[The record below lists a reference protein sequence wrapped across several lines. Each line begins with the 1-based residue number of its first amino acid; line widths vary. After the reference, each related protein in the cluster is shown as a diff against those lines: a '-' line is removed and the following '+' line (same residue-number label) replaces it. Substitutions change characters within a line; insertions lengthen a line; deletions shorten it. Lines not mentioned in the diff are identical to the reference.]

1 MTRYKCPKCKMEYDA
16 PGKCDMCSV
25 TLEKIEEKE
34 TSISNHHH
42 EKREPQ
48 GHNHKSQKHEGHK
61 VHEKHIHYDHE
72 DHEEHKEHANHDHE
86 EHKEHKEHIHH
97 DHADHHRQMVRDF
110 KKRFIISALVTIPIL
125 LLSPLVQQL
134 FNFRFGFPGEKYVL
148 FVLSSFIFFYGGWP
162 FLIGIFREF
171 KEKQPGMM
179 TLIALAI
186 SVAYFYSS
194 AVVFGLEGKFFFWEL
209 ATLIDVMLLG
219 HWFEM
224 KSVLGASR
232 ALEKLA
238 QLMPDTAHLI
248 KGSEVKEVKISEL
261 KKGDKI
267 LIKAGEKIPADG
279 LIVKGSSYI
288 DESMMTGE
296 SRPVHK
302 KLEDK
307 VIGGSVNGDA
317 VLEVKIEG
325 TGEESYLN
333 KVINLVKKA
342 QSSKSKTQRFA
353 DKAAN
358 WLTIIAV
365 TTGTATLVYWF
376 FYGPDLAFAIERMAT
391 VMVITC
397 PHALGLAIPLVTA
410 VSTSL
415 SAKNGLLIRNRTAF
429 ENSRKITTVV
439 FDKTG
444 TLTEG
449 NFGVSLVTVTDKNY
463 DEEKIIQL
471 AASLEKNSE
480 HPIAKGII
488 SRAEELK
495 VKTMPVSD
503 FEVIKG
509 QGVKGKIEDKNVALV
524 SQSYVKENNFEILKE
539 IKVDEIGTLVYVL
552 FDNRIIGVIT
562 LADNIREES
571 HEAIRQ
577 LKKLGVKCWMLT
589 GDNKKIAEKVSN
601 KLHLDGYFAE
611 VLPHEKLE
619 KIKELQ
625 DKGEFVAMTGD
636 GINDAP
642 ALAQADV
649 GIAIGSGT
657 DVAAETADIIL
668 VNSNP
673 LDVTSLILFGR
684 ATYSKMIQNL
694 FWATGYNIIAIPL
707 AAGALYSYG
716 ILISP
721 AIGAALMSLS
731 TIIVAINAQFLSIK
745 KETSIA

>member
-1 MTRYKCPKCKMEYDA
+1 MDNSK
-16 PGKCDMCSV
+16 
-25 TLEKIEEKE
+25 
-34 TSISNHHH
+34 
-42 EKREPQ
+42 
-48 GHNHKSQKHEGHK
+48 GHK
-61 VHEKHIHYDHE
+61 PNNDSQ
-72 DHEEHKEHANHDHE
+72 EHKEHQ
-86 EHKEHKEHIHH
+86 EHMHH
-97 DHADHHRQMVRDF
+97 DHTDHHQQMARDF
-110 KKRFIISALVTIPIL
+110 KKRFIISALFTIPIL
-125 LLSPLVQQL
+125 LLSPLMQQL
-134 FNFRFGFPGEKYVL
+134 LNYSFGIPGEEYVL
-148 FVLSSFIFFYGGWP
+148 FTLSSFLFFYGGYP
-162 FLIGIFREF
+162 FLKGFFDETR
-171 KEKQPGMM
+171 KKQPGMM
-179 TLIALAI
+179 TLIALAT

-219 HWFEM
+219 HWLEM

-248 KGSEVKEVKISEL
+248 KGSEVKEVKISAL
-261 KKGDKI
+261 KKDDKI

-279 LIVKGSSYI
+279 FIVKGSSYI
-288 DESMMTGE
+288 DESMLTGE
-296 SRPVHK
+296 SKPIHK
-302 KLEDK
+302 KEEEK

-317 VLEVKIEG
+317 VLEVGVEKV
-325 TGEESYLN
+325 GEESYLT
-333 KVINLVKKA
+333 KVINLVKQA
-342 QSSKSKTQRFA
+342 QSSKSKTQRLA
-353 DKAAN
+353 DKAAT
-358 WLTIIAV
+358 WLTIIALTAGV
-365 TTGTATLVYWF
+365 ATLIYWF
-376 FYGPDLAFAIERMAT
+376 TYGPELAFAIERMAT

-429 ENSRKITTVV
+429 ENSRKITMVV

-449 NFGVSLVTVTDKNY
+449 KFGVILVTPVDNHY
-463 DEEKIIQL
+463 DEKKIIQL

-488 SRAEELK
+488 GRAEELK

-509 QGVKGKIEDKNVALV
+509 QGIKGKVEENNITLV
-524 SQSYVKENNFEILKE
+524 SQNYIRKNNFEMPKDINIDETGTQVYFL
-539 IKVDEIGTLVYVL
+539 VD
-552 FDNRIIGVIT
+552 NKIIAVIT
-562 LADNIREES
+562 LADKIREES
-571 HEAIRQ
+571 HESVQQ
-577 LKKLGVKCWMLT
+577 LKKMGIKCWMLT
-589 GDNKKIAEKVSN
+589 GDNKEIAGEVSN
-601 KLHLDGYFAE
+601 KLNLDGYFAE
-611 VLPHEKLE
+611 VLPHEKME

-625 DKGEFVAMTGD
+625 NKGEFVAMAGD

-642 ALAQADV
+642 ALVQADV
-649 GIAIGSGT
+649 GIALGSGT

-673 LDVTSLILFGR
+673 LDVTSLILFGK

-694 FWATGYNIIAIPL
+694 YWATGYNIIAIPL

-731 TIIVAINAQFLSIK
+731 TIIVAINAQLLSVGK
-745 KETSIA
+745 

>member
-1 MTRYKCPKCKMEYDA
+1 MTRYRCPKCKMEYNT
-16 PGKCDMCSV
+16 PGKCDMCKV

-34 TSISNHHH
+34 THIHNMHH
-42 EKREPQ
+42 EKHEPQ
-48 GHNHKSQKHEGHK
+48 EHNHKSQKDESHQE
-61 VHEKHIHYDHE
+61 HEKHIPS
-72 DHEEHKEHANHDHE
+72 DHEEHKEHTNHDHDE
-86 EHKEHKEHIHH
+86 YPEHKEHIHH
-97 DHADHHRQMVRDF
+97 DHADHHQQMVGDF
-110 KKRFIISALVTIPIL
+110 KKRFIISVLVTIPIL
-125 LLSPLVQQL
+125 LLSPLIQQL
-134 FNFRFGFPGEKYVL
+134 FNFRLGFPGEKYVL
-148 FVLSSFIFFYGGWP
+148 FVLSSFIFFYGGQP
-162 FLIGIFREF
+162 FLKGFFDES
-171 KEKQPGMM
+171 KKKQPGMM
-179 TLIALAI
+179 TLIALAT

-194 AVVFGLEGKFFFWEL
+194 AVVFGLKGEFFFWEL

-224 KSVLGASR
+224 KSVLGASK

-248 KGSEVKEVKISEL
+248 KGSEVKEVKISAL

-279 LIVKGSSYI
+279 LVVKGSSYI
-288 DESMMTGE
+288 DESMLTGE
-296 SRPVHK
+296 SKPVHK

-317 VLEVKIEG
+317 VLEVKVEG

-333 KVINLVKKA
+333 KVINLVKEA
-342 QSSKSKTQRFA
+342 QSSKSKTQKFA

-365 TTGTATLVYWF
+365 TTGAATLIYWF
-376 FYGPDLAFAIERMAT
+376 IYGPDLAFAIERMAT
-391 VMVITC
+391 VMVIAC

-410 VSTSL
+410 VSTTL

-449 NFGVSLVTVTDKNY
+449 KFGVSLVTVTDKSY
-463 DEEKIIQL
+463 DEKKIIQL

-495 VKTMPVSD
+495 VKTLPVSD

-509 QGVKGKIEDKNVALV
+509 QGVKGKIEGENITLV
-524 SQSYVKENNFEILKE
+524 SQSYVRKNNFEMLKE
-539 IKVDEIGTLVYVL
+539 IKIDETGTLVYVL
-552 FDNRIIGVIT
+552 FNNRTIGVII

-571 HEAIRQ
+571 YEAIQQ
-577 LKKLGVKCWMLT
+577 LKKLGIKCWMLT
-589 GDNKKIAEKVSN
+589 GDNKRIAEEVSN
-601 KLHLDGYFAE
+601 KLYLDGYFAE

-625 DKGEFVAMTGD
+625 NNGEFVAMTGD

-673 LDVTSLILFGR
+673 LDVSSLILFGR

-694 FWATGYNIIAIPL
+694 FWATGYNVIAIPL
-707 AAGALYSYG
+707 AAGALYNYG

-721 AIGAALMSLS
+721 AIGAAFMSLS
-731 TIIVAINAQFLSIK
+731 TIIVAINAQFLSIR
-745 KETSIA
+745 KETSIT

>member
-1 MTRYKCPKCKMEYDA
+1 MTRYRCPKCKMEYDT
-16 PGKCDMCSV
+16 PGKCNMCKV
-25 TLEKIEEKE
+25 TLKKVVEKKKPMP
-34 TSISNHHH
+34 NMHH
-42 EKREPQ
+42 EKHEPQ
-48 GHNHKSQKHEGHK
+48 KTNHQSQKGKSHQ
-61 VHEKHIHYDHE
+61 
-72 DHEEHKEHANHDHE
+72 EHM
-86 EHKEHKEHIHH
+86 HH
-97 DHADHHRQMVRDF
+97 DHADHHQHMVRDF

-125 LLSPLVQQL
+125 LLSPLIQKL
-134 FNFRFGFPGEKYVL
+134 LNFSFGIPGEKYVL
-148 FVLSSFIFFYGGWP
+148 FALSSFIFFYGGWP
-162 FLIGIFREF
+162 FLKGFFDESR
-171 KEKQPGMM
+171 KKQPGMM
-179 TLIALAI
+179 TLIALAT

-194 AVVFGLEGKFFFWEL
+194 AVVFGLKGKFFFWEL

-238 QLMPDTAHLI
+238 QLMPDTAHLM
-248 KGSEVKEVKISEL
+248 KGSEVKEVKISIL

-279 LIVKGSSYI
+279 FIIKGSSYI
-288 DESMMTGE
+288 DESMLTGE
-296 SRPVHK
+296 SKPVHK
-302 KLEDK
+302 KEEDK

-317 VLEVKIEG
+317 VLEVKVEG

-333 KVINLVKKA
+333 KVINLVKDA

-365 TTGTATLVYWF
+365 TIGTATLIYWII
-376 FYGPDLAFAIERMAT
+376 YGLDLAFAIERMAT

-415 SAKNGLLIRNRTAF
+415 SAKNGLLIRNRTTF

-449 NFGVSLVTVTDKNY
+449 KFGVSLVTVIDKIY
-463 DEEKIIQL
+463 DEKKMIQL

-480 HPIAKGII
+480 HPIARGII
-488 SRAEELK
+488 NRAEELK
-495 VKTMPVSD
+495 VKTMPMSD

-509 QGVKGKIEDKNVALV
+509 QGVKGKIEGKNIALV
-524 SQSYVKENNFEILKE
+524 SQGYVRKNNFEMLKE
-539 IKVDEIGTLVYVL
+539 IKDYETGTLVYIL
-552 FDNRIIGVIT
+552 LDSKIIGVIT
-562 LADNIREES
+562 LADKIRKES
-571 HEAIRQ
+571 YEAIQQ
-577 LKKLGVKCWMLT
+577 LKRLGIKCWMLT
-589 GDNKKIAEKVSN
+589 GDNKRIAEEVSN
-601 KLHLDGYFAE
+601 ELHLDGYFAE

-625 DKGEFVAMTGD
+625 SKGEFVAMTGD

-684 ATYSKMIQNL
+684 ATYRKMIQNL
-694 FWATGYNIIAIPL
+694 YWATGYNVIAIPL
-707 AAGALYSYG
+707 AAGILYNYG
-716 ILISP
+716 IIISP

-731 TIIVAINAQFLSIK
+731 TIIVAINAQFLSIAK
-745 KETSIA
+745 

>member
-1 MTRYKCPKCKMEYDA
+1 
-16 PGKCDMCSV
+16 
-25 TLEKIEEKE
+25 
-34 TSISNHHH
+34 
-42 EKREPQ
+42 
-48 GHNHKSQKHEGHK
+48 
-61 VHEKHIHYDHE
+61 
-72 DHEEHKEHANHDHE
+72 
-86 EHKEHKEHIHH
+86 
-97 DHADHHRQMVRDF
+97 
-110 KKRFIISALVTIPIL
+110 
-125 LLSPLVQQL
+125 
-134 FNFRFGFPGEKYVL
+134 
-148 FVLSSFIFFYGGWP
+148 
-162 FLIGIFREF
+162 
-171 KEKQPGMM
+171 M
-179 TLIALAI
+179 TLIALAT

-194 AVVFGLEGKFFFWEL
+194 AVVFGLKGEFFFWEL

-224 KSVLGASR
+224 KSVLGASK

-248 KGSEVKEVKISEL
+248 KGSEVKEVKISAL

-279 LIVKGSSYI
+279 LVVKGSSYI
-288 DESMMTGE
+288 DESMLTGE
-296 SRPVHK
+296 SKPVHK

-317 VLEVKIEG
+317 VLEVKVEG
-325 TGEESYLN
+325 TGEESYLT
-333 KVINLVKKA
+333 KVINLVKEA

-365 TTGTATLVYWF
+365 TTGIATLIYWF
-376 FYGPDLAFAIERMAT
+376 INGPDLAFAIERMAT

-410 VSTSL
+410 VSTTL

-449 NFGVSLVTVTDKNY
+449 KFGVSLVAVTDKNY
-463 DEEKIIQL
+463 DEKKIIQL

-480 HPIAKGII
+480 HPIARGII
-488 SRAEELK
+488 RRAEEIK
-495 VKTMPVSD
+495 VKTMPLSD

-509 QGVKGKIEDKNVALV
+509 QGVKGKIEGENIILV
-524 SQSYVKENNFEILKE
+524 SQSYVRKNNSKKLKE
-539 IKVDEIGTLVYVL
+539 IKFDETGTLVYVL
-552 FDNRIIGVIT
+552 LDGKIIGVIT
-562 LADNIREES
+562 LADKIREES
-571 HEAIRQ
+571 YEAIRQ
-577 LKKLGVKCWMLT
+577 LKKLGIKCWMLT
-589 GDNKKIAEKVSN
+589 GDNKRIAEEVSN
-601 KLHLDGYFAE
+601 KLNLDGYFAE

-625 DKGEFVAMTGD
+625 NKGEFVAMTGD

-694 FWATGYNIIAIPL
+694 FWATGYNVIAIPL

-716 ILISP
+716 IIISP

-731 TIIVAINAQFLSIK
+731 TIIVAINAQFLSIRK
-745 KETSIA
+745 G

>member
-1 MTRYKCPKCKMEYDA
+1 MTSYKCPKCKMEYDA
-16 PGKCDMCSV
+16 LGKCDMCNV
-25 TLEKIEEKE
+25 TLKKIEEKE
-34 TSISNHHH
+34 THMPNMHH
-42 EKREPQ
+42 EKHEPQ
-48 GHNHKSQKHEGHK
+48 EPNHQSQKHQSHQE
-61 VHEKHIHYDHE
+61 HEKQLPS
-72 DHEEHKEHANHDHE
+72 DHEEHKEHTNHNQDEHP
-86 EHKEHKEHIHH
+86 EHKGHMHH
-97 DHADHHRQMVRDF
+97 NHADHHQQMVRDF

-125 LLSPLVQQL
+125 LLSPLIKQL
-134 FNFRFGFPGEKYVL
+134 LNFSFGIPGEKYVL
-148 FVLSSFIFFYGGWP
+148 FALSSFIFFYGGWS
-162 FLIGIFREF
+162 FLKGFFDESR
-171 KEKQPGMM
+171 KKQPGMM
-179 TLIALAI
+179 TLIALAT

-194 AVVFGLEGKFFFWEL
+194 AVVFGLKGKFFFWEL

-224 KSVLGASR
+224 KSVLGASK

-248 KGSEVKEVKISEL
+248 KGSEEKEVKISAL

-279 LIVKGSSYI
+279 FIVKGSSYI
-288 DESMMTGE
+288 DESMLTGE
-296 SRPVHK
+296 SKPVHK
-302 KLEDK
+302 KEEDK

-317 VLEVKIEG
+317 VLEVKVEG

-333 KVINLVKKA
+333 KVINLVKDA

-365 TTGTATLVYWF
+365 TSGAATLIYWII
-376 FYGPDLAFAIERMAT
+376 YGPDLAFAIERMAT

-449 NFGVSLVTVTDKNY
+449 KFGVSLVTVTDKNY
-463 DEEKIIQL
+463 DEKKMIQL

-480 HPIAKGII
+480 HPIARGII
-488 SRAEELK
+488 NRAEELK
-495 VKTMPVSD
+495 VKTMPVSE

-509 QGVKGKIEDKNVALV
+509 QGVKGRIEEKNIALV
-524 SQSYVKENNFEILKE
+524 SQSYLRKNNFEMLKE
-539 IKVDEIGTLVYVL
+539 VKIDETGTLVYVL
-552 FDNRIIGVIT
+552 LDKRIIGVIT
-562 LADNIREES
+562 LADKIREES
-571 HEAIRQ
+571 HEAIQQ
-577 LKKLGVKCWMLT
+577 LKKLGIKCWMLT
-589 GDNKKIAEKVSN
+589 GDNKRIAEEVSN
-601 KLHLDGYFAE
+601 KLNLDGYFAE

-625 DKGEFVAMTGD
+625 NKGEFVAMTGD

-694 FWATGYNIIAIPL
+694 FWATGYNVIAIPL

-731 TIIVAINAQFLSIK
+731 TIIVAINAQFLSIRK
-745 KETSIA
+745 GK

>member
-1 MTRYKCPKCKMEYDA
+1 MPNM
-16 PGKCDMCSV
+16 
-25 TLEKIEEKE
+25 
-34 TSISNHHH
+34 HH
-42 EKREPQ
+42 EKHEPQ
-48 GHNHKSQKHEGHK
+48 EPNHKSQKHEGHQD
-61 VHEKHIHYDHE
+61 HEKHLPSN
-72 DHEEHKEHANHDHE
+72 HEEHKEHTNHNPDEHPEHQEHE
-86 EHKEHKEHIHH
+86 KHMHH
-97 DHADHHRQMVRDF
+97 DHADHHKQMVSDF

-125 LLSPLVQQL
+125 LLSPLIQQL
-134 FNFRFGFPGEKYVL
+134 LNFSFGIPGEKYVL
-148 FVLSSFIFFYGGWP
+148 FALSSFIFFYGGWP
-162 FLIGIFREF
+162 FLKGFFDESR
-171 KEKQPGMM
+171 KKQPGMM
-179 TLIALAI
+179 TLIALAT
-186 SVAYFYSS
+186 SVAYFYSA
-194 AVVFGLEGKFFFWEL
+194 AVVFGLKGEFFFWEL

-238 QLMPDTAHLI
+238 QLMPDTAHLME
-248 KGSEVKEVKISEL
+248 GSEVKEVKISAL

-279 LIVKGSSYI
+279 LVVKGSSYI
-288 DESMMTGE
+288 DESMLTGE
-296 SRPVHK
+296 SKPVHK
-302 KLEDK
+302 KPEDK

-317 VLEVKIEG
+317 VLEVKVEG

-333 KVINLVKKA
+333 KVINLVKEA

-365 TTGTATLVYWF
+365 TTGAATLIYWIIN
-376 FYGPDLAFAIERMAT
+376 GPDLAFAIERMAT

-410 VSTSL
+410 VSTTL

-449 NFGVSLVTVTDKNY
+449 KFGVSLVTVTDKNY
-463 DEEKIIQL
+463 DEKKIIQL

-480 HPIAKGII
+480 HPIARGII
-488 SRAEELK
+488 NRAEEFK
-495 VKTMPVSD
+495 VKTLPVSD

-509 QGVKGKIEDKNVALV
+509 QGVKGKIEEKNIALV
-524 SQSYVKENNFEILKE
+524 SQAYVRKNNAEMLKE
-539 IKVDEIGTLVYVL
+539 IKVDETGTLVYVL
-552 FDNRIIGVIT
+552 LDSKIIGVIT
-562 LADNIREES
+562 LADKIREES
-571 HEAIRQ
+571 YEAIQQ
-577 LKKLGVKCWMLT
+577 LRKLGIKCWMLT
-589 GDNKKIAEKVSN
+589 GDNKRIAEEVSN

-619 KIKELQ
+619 KIKKLQ
-625 DKGEFVAMTGD
+625 NKGESVAMTGD

-657 DVAAETADIIL
+657 DVALETGDIVLIKDNL
-668 VNSNP
+668 
-673 LDVTSLILFGR
+673 LDAVAAVQL
-684 ATYSKMIQNL
+684 SKKVISRIKQNI
-694 FWATGYNIIAIPL
+694 FWAFAYNTALIPV
-707 AAGALYSYG
+707 AAGILYPFFG
-716 ILISP
+716 I
-721 AIGAALMSLS
+721 
-731 TIIVAINAQFLSIK
+731 
-745 KETSIA
+745 

>member
-1 MTRYKCPKCKMEYDA
+1 MTRYRCPKCKMEYNT
-16 PGKCDMCSV
+16 PGKCDMCKV

-34 TSISNHHH
+34 THIHNMHH
-42 EKREPQ
+42 EKHEPQ
-48 GHNHKSQKHEGHK
+48 EHNHKSQKDESHQE
-61 VHEKHIHYDHE
+61 HEKHIPS
-72 DHEEHKEHANHDHE
+72 DHEEHKEHTNHDHDE
-86 EHKEHKEHIHH
+86 YPEHKEHIHH
-97 DHADHHRQMVRDF
+97 DHADHHQQMVGDF
-110 KKRFIISALVTIPIL
+110 KKRFIISVLVTIPIL
-125 LLSPLVQQL
+125 LLSPLIQQL
-134 FNFRFGFPGEKYVL
+134 FNFRLGFPGEKYVL
-148 FVLSSFIFFYGGWP
+148 FVLSSFIFFYGGQP
-162 FLIGIFREF
+162 FLKGFFDES
-171 KEKQPGMM
+171 KKKQPGMM
-179 TLIALAI
+179 TLIALAT

-194 AVVFGLEGKFFFWEL
+194 AVVFGLKGEFFFWEL

-224 KSVLGASR
+224 KSVLGASK

-248 KGSEVKEVKISEL
+248 KGSEVKEVKISAL

-279 LIVKGSSYI
+279 LVVKGSSYI
-288 DESMMTGE
+288 DESMLTGE
-296 SRPVHK
+296 SKPVHK

-317 VLEVKIEG
+317 VLEVKVEG

-333 KVINLVKKA
+333 KVINLVKEA
-342 QSSKSKTQRFA
+342 QSSKSKTQKFA

-365 TTGTATLVYWF
+365 TTGAATLIYWF
-376 FYGPDLAFAIERMAT
+376 INGPDLAFAIERMAT
-391 VMVITC
+391 VMVIAC

-410 VSTSL
+410 VSTTL

-449 NFGVSLVTVTDKNY
+449 KFGVSLVTVTDKSY
-463 DEEKIIQL
+463 DEKKIIQL

-495 VKTMPVSD
+495 VKTLPVSD

-509 QGVKGKIEDKNVALV
+509 QGVKGKIEEKNIALV
-524 SQSYVKENNFEILKE
+524 SQSYVRENNFEILKE
-539 IKVDEIGTLVYVL
+539 IKVDETGTLVYVL
-552 FDNRIIGVIT
+552 LDNRIIGVII

-571 HEAIRQ
+571 YEAIQQ
-577 LKKLGVKCWMLT
+577 LKKLGIKCWMLT
-589 GDNKKIAEKVSN
+589 GDNKRIAEEVSN
-601 KLHLDGYFAE
+601 KLYLDGYFAE

-625 DKGEFVAMTGD
+625 NNGEFVAMTGD

-673 LDVTSLILFGR
+673 LDVSSLILFGR

-694 FWATGYNIIAIPL
+694 FWATGYNVIAIPL
-707 AAGALYSYG
+707 AAGALYNYG

-721 AIGAALMSLS
+721 AIGAAFMSLS
-731 TIIVAINAQFLSIK
+731 TIIVAINAQFLSIR
-745 KETSIA
+745 KETSIT

>member
-1 MTRYKCPKCKMEYDA
+1 MTKYKCPKCKMEYNA
-16 PGKCDMCSV
+16 PGKCDMCNV

-34 TSISNHHH
+34 T
-42 EKREPQ
+42 R
-48 GHNHKSQKHEGHK
+48 
-61 VHEKHIHYDHE
+61 IHYDHDE
-72 DHEEHKEHANHDHE
+72 HLEHKEQM
-86 EHKEHKEHIHH
+86 HH
-97 DHADHHRQMVRDF
+97 DHADHHQQMVRDF
-110 KKRFIISALVTIPIL
+110 KKRFIISAFVTIPIL
-125 LLSPLVQQL
+125 VLSPLIQQL
-134 FNFRFGFPGEKYVL
+134 LNFSFDFPGEKYVL
-148 FVLSSFIFFYGGWP
+148 FALSSFIFFYGGRP
-162 FLIGIFREF
+162 FLKGFFDESR
-171 KEKQPGMM
+171 KKQPGMM

-194 AVVFGLEGKFFFWEL
+194 AVVFGLKGKFFFWEL

-224 KSVLGASR
+224 KSVLGASK

-238 QLMPDTAHLI
+238 QLMPDTAHLL
-248 KGSEVKEVKISEL
+248 KGSKVKEVKISAL

-279 LIVKGSSYI
+279 LVIKGNSYI
-288 DESMMTGE
+288 DESMLTGE

-302 KLEDK
+302 KLKDK
-307 VIGGSVNGDA
+307 VIGGSVNGDGI
-317 VLEVKIEG
+317 LEVRVEG
-325 TGEESYLN
+325 TGEESYLT
-333 KVINLVKKA
+333 KVINLVKEA
-342 QSSKSKTQRFA
+342 QSSKSKTQKFA

-376 FYGPDLAFAIERMAT
+376 FNGPDLAFAIERMAT

-449 NFGVSLVTVTDKNY
+449 NFGVSLVTITDKNY

-488 SRAEELK
+488 ERAEVLK
-495 VKTMPVSD
+495 VKAMPISD

-509 QGVKGKIEDKNVALV
+509 QGVKGKIEGKNIALV
-524 SQSYVKENNFEILKE
+524 SQSYVRENNFENLKE
-539 IKVDEIGTLVYVL
+539 IKVDETGTLVYVL
-552 FDNRIIGVIT
+552 LDGKIIGVIT
-562 LADNIREES
+562 LADKIREES
-571 HEAIRQ
+571 YEAIQ
-577 LKKLGVKCWMLT
+577 
-589 GDNKKIAEKVSN
+589 
-601 KLHLDGYFAE
+601 
-611 VLPHEKLE
+611 
-619 KIKELQ
+619 
-625 DKGEFVAMTGD
+625 GEFIAMTGD

-684 ATYSKMIQNL
+684 ATYRKMIQNL
-694 FWATGYNIIAIPL
+694 FWATGYNVIAIPL
-707 AAGALYSYG
+707 AAGALFSYG
-716 ILISP
+716 IIISP

-731 TIIVAINAQFLSIK
+731 TIIVAINAQFLSIRK
-745 KETSIA
+745 VSRIS

>member
-16 PGKCDMCSV
+16 PGKCDMCNV

-34 TSISNHHH
+34 TSIPNHHH
-42 EKREPQ
+42 EKHEPQ
-48 GHNHKSQKHEGHK
+48 EHNHKPQKHEGHK
-61 VHEKHIHYDHE
+61 VHEKHIHH
-72 DHEEHKEHANHDHE
+72 DHEEHKEHANHDHD
-86 EHKEHKEHIHH
+86 EHEEHKEHIHH
-97 DHADHHRQMVRDF
+97 DHTDHHRQMVRDF

-134 FNFRFGFPGEKYVL
+134 LNFRFGFLGEKYVL
-148 FVLSSFIFFYGGWP
+148 FALSSFIFAYGGQP
-162 FLIGIFREF
+162 FLKGFFEESR
-171 KEKQPGMM
+171 KKQPGMM

-186 SVAYFYSS
+186 SVAYFYSA

-238 QLMPDTAHLI
+238 QLMPDAAHLI

-267 LIKAGEKIPADG
+267 LVKAGEKIPADG

-317 VLEVKIEG
+317 ILEVKVEG

-333 KVINLVKKA
+333 KVINLVKEA
-342 QSSKSKTQRFA
+342 QASKSKTQRFA

-365 TTGTATLVYWF
+365 TTGTATLIYWF

-391 VMVITC
+391 VMVIAC

-429 ENSRKITTVV
+429 EDSRKITTVV

-488 SRAEELK
+488 KRAEELK
-495 VKTMPVSD
+495 VKTMQVSD

-509 QGVKGKIEDKNVALV
+509 QGVKGKIEEKNIALV
-524 SQSYVKENNFEILKE
+524 SQSYVRENNFEILKE

-571 HEAIRQ
+571 YEAIRQ
-577 LKKLGVKCWMLT
+577 LRKLGLKCWMLT
-589 GDNKKIAEKVSN
+589 GDNKRIAEKVSN
-601 KLHLDGYFAE
+601 KLSLDGYFAE

-625 DKGEFVAMTGD
+625 NKGEFVAMTGD

-684 ATYSKMIQNL
+684 ATYRKMIQNL
-694 FWATGYNIIAIPL
+694 LWATGYNVIAIPL

-721 AIGAALMSLS
+721 AIGAAFMSLS

-745 KETSIA
+745 KETSSA

>member
-1 MTRYKCPKCKMEYDA
+1 MTRYRCPKCKMEYDT
-16 PGKCDMCSV
+16 PGKCNMCKV
-25 TLEKIEEKE
+25 TLKKVVEKKKPMP
-34 TSISNHHH
+34 NMHH
-42 EKREPQ
+42 EKHEPQ
-48 GHNHKSQKHEGHK
+48 KTNHQSQKGKSHQ
-61 VHEKHIHYDHE
+61 
-72 DHEEHKEHANHDHE
+72 EHM
-86 EHKEHKEHIHH
+86 HH
-97 DHADHHRQMVRDF
+97 DHTDHHQQMVRDF

-125 LLSPLVQQL
+125 LLSPLIQKL
-134 FNFRFGFPGEKYVL
+134 LNFSFGIPGEKYVL
-148 FVLSSFIFFYGGWP
+148 FALSSFIFFYGGWP
-162 FLIGIFREF
+162 FLKGFFDESR
-171 KEKQPGMM
+171 KKQPGMM
-179 TLIALAI
+179 TLIALAT

-194 AVVFGLEGKFFFWEL
+194 AVVFGLKGKFFFWEL

-238 QLMPDTAHLI
+238 QLMPDTAHLM
-248 KGSEVKEVKISEL
+248 KGSEVKEVKISIL

-279 LIVKGSSYI
+279 FIIKGSSYI
-288 DESMMTGE
+288 DESMLTGE
-296 SRPVHK
+296 SKPVHK
-302 KLEDK
+302 KEEDK

-317 VLEVKIEG
+317 VLEVKVEG

-333 KVINLVKKA
+333 KVINLVKDA

-365 TTGTATLVYWF
+365 TIGTATLIYWII
-376 FYGPDLAFAIERMAT
+376 YGLDLAFAIERMAT

-415 SAKNGLLIRNRTAF
+415 SAKNGLLIRNRTTF

-449 NFGVSLVTVTDKNY
+449 KFGVSLVMVIDKIY
-463 DEEKIIQL
+463 DEKKMIQL

-480 HPIAKGII
+480 HPIARGII
-488 SRAEELK
+488 NRAEELK
-495 VKTMPVSD
+495 VKTMPMSD

-509 QGVKGKIEDKNVALV
+509 QGVKGKIEGKNIALV
-524 SQSYVKENNFEILKE
+524 SQGYVRKNNFEMLKE
-539 IKVDEIGTLVYVL
+539 IKDYETGTLVYIL
-552 FDNRIIGVIT
+552 LDSKIIGVIT
-562 LADNIREES
+562 LADKIRKES
-571 HEAIRQ
+571 YEAIQQ
-577 LKKLGVKCWMLT
+577 LKRLGIKCWMLT
-589 GDNKKIAEKVSN
+589 GDNKRIAEEVSN
-601 KLHLDGYFAE
+601 ELHLDGYFAE

-625 DKGEFVAMTGD
+625 SKGEFVAMTGD

-684 ATYSKMIQNL
+684 VTYRKMIQNL
-694 FWATGYNIIAIPL
+694 YWATGYNVIAIPL
-707 AAGALYSYG
+707 AAGVLYNYG
-716 ILISP
+716 IIISP

-731 TIIVAINAQFLSIK
+731 TIIVAINAQFLSIAK
-745 KETSIA
+745 